1 MIPCLLSYSTVAL
14 AFLSLILL
22 LEMLMIL
29 RMGSCCLW
37 ERMVVSAYSPRLLKE
52 RFRFETLGM
61 N

>member
-1 MIPCLLSYSTVAL
+1 
-14 AFLSLILL
+14 
-22 LEMLMIL
+22 MIL

-52 RFRFETLGM
+52 RFRFDTLGM